1 MITELAR
8 QVQKGRYLCPNG
20 SHFAIFDDQKIYVDG
35 VVQFV
40 RDVDAGRF

>member
-20 SHFAIFDDQKIYVDG
+20 SHFAIFDAHCATG
-35 VVQFV
+35 
-40 RDVDAGRF
+40 APPH